1 MMSYS
6 NGIGNAQQSVGSVSP
21 QGKVMV
27 QTAKGSDG
35 SIAASTSVQAT
46 SDQTVLSG
54 SSGVLSLGLSGSD
67 VRTSKVEALQQ
78 QIADGSYGVPSAS
91 VADKLIESLVRR

>member
-1 MMSYS
+1 MSYM
-6 NGIGNAQQSVGSVSP
+6 NGIGNVQQSVGSVSP
-21 QGKVMV
+21 QGKMMV

-35 SIAASTSVQAT
+35 TNSASLSVQAA

-67 VRTSKVEALQQ
+67 VRLSKVQALQQ
-78 QIADGSYGVPSAS
+78 QIADGSYSVPTAS
-91 VADKLIESLVRR
+91 VADKLIQSLVRP